1 MDSLENSVI
10 QDRFLRAKAR
20 TQEAP
25 SQACGAAHVS
35 SQDRYVITHTSED
48 EGASPG
54 GKHLGLRPEEKPY
67 HVTDRICPKGPYLRI

>member
-25 SQACGAAHVS
+25 SQAFGAA
-35 SQDRYVITHTSED
+35 QDHYVITHKSED

-54 GKHLGLRPEEKPY
+54 GKHLGLRPEEKSY